1 MDGDLTLE
9 LHRLTHA
16 LDRAADQILRSTL
29 GLSYRRFLALL
40 LVNELS
46 EPTQRALAGALGIT
60 EPSTSRMAA
69 VLAEAGYLRAS
80 TARRGGNR
88 RRLELTPAGK
98 EIVARSHA
106 LLEERFADLVRRSE
120 VPYEIY
126 SRYTRALL
134 VALGDQSLP
143 R

>member
-1 MDGDLTLE
+1 
-9 LHRLTHA
+9 
-16 LDRAADQILRSTL
+16 
-29 GLSYRRFLALL
+29 
-40 LVNELS
+40 
-46 EPTQRALAGALGIT
+46 
-60 EPSTSRMAA
+60 